1 MRSKISK
8 SPSFTRIRKRTFVVT
23 ALVILSI
30 LLTGV
35 LISLSAAW
43 LIGPEDLITFNIAES
58 QSRTAVLGSG
68 ISVSQAETPNLLQ
81 DASFEPLVF
90 RKPLI
95 VYSGDTTTLTV
106 SSEDA
111 SSGQYGDGF
120 FDGASARVMSRDED
134 GLFLKKIAKVVHYGI
149 NRVGV
154 FQQVNL
160 PGDTPP
166 GLAILA
172 FARSGEVSLAVGQRG
187 LIINNVA
194 GQTPEIIESGLTADL
209 TGLCI
214 TSDGYLACS
223 SQGDLIT
230 SANGLTWLNTASF
243 APAAL
248 RAIAASTA
256 GLYVAVGD
264 QGALIA
270 GQGGSGTVLQPLTNS
285 DLTDIACDGTNF
297 VAIGKN
303 GTILTSATGLL
314 WRKVILPQNID
325 WRAIDYRDGRFVMVG
340 DNSSIAISNNGSDF
354 TLLDHSADQDYIDI
368 VMLTRQQL
376 IVLDREGG
384 FAVSND
390 SGVTWLNSTIQ
401 TGLRSR
407 VIALAG
413 KDKILSADAAGQ
425 LGLAQLVAEIQLD
438 SALKEGQY
446 QSGDLIFLEKS
457 SVTVPDSFLTAAADQ
472 TVYQD
477 PWQHYGAGSSL
488 RQIDSGSPGGG
499 EASLLLQAGSGSGQQ
514 TSIISQIINPASI
527 SSDSQ
532 NNIYQ
537 IDLWMKQSDV
547 ADRSVQVWLSGP
559 FMDVGTTLTNVGTTW
574 KKYSYSFLS
583 PLNSSNLTSG
593 EIRLNIAVKSGE
605 VWLDQIRLGL
615 ASDPADQ
622 LSEEFQKEMTEIA
635 PQLIRME
642 FLKIGSQNSR
652 QESWAYALGNETS
665 SLTAAGWTAH
675 NGGSL
680 NAALQL
686 ADQSGADPWLVVDS
700 YASEAEL
707 LNMIEY
713 IAGPISERY
722 GKLRMDQGAV
732 IPWTGRFGRILIE
745 FTDTEGTFQT
755 DQLKADFVNLMIQ
768 TVSQSPYYRQ
778 IKSQLVFVDGM
789 IYDAG
794 VVLSTADYHASDLS
808 GFVQADHAAAIQGA
822 LTAYYD
828 LIPRNPE
835 KQSQAWSE
843 LMRTARLGANGIK
856 LPTLADLTEILLRDL
871 GQQTIL
877 SNLDLPARNS
887 QDWSPAWPSAAKIA
901 AACARGVSLD
911 ITTESTDVLAH
922 GFESNDQ
929 IAIALTNFSDNTAIC
944 SMITDLP
951 LQDAR
956 LYQYDS
962 KGQLITRQTLR
973 SPDSRI
979 NVLAGGVVLIVKDLA
994 GVS

>member
-1 MRSKISK
+1 MSK

-23 ALVILSI
+23 ALVLISI
-30 LLTGV
+30 LLTGIV
-35 LISLSAAW
+35 ISLSAAW
-43 LIGPEDLITFNIAES
+43 LIGPEDLITFKIAES
-58 QSRTAVLGSG
+58 QSRIAVLGSG
-68 ISVSQAETPNLLQ
+68 ISVSQAETPNLLR
-81 DASFEPLVF
+81 DASFEPLIF

-95 VYSGDTTTLTV
+95 VYSGDATTLTV

-111 SSGQYGDGF
+111 SSGQYGDEF
-120 FDGASARVMSRDED
+120 FNGASARVMSRDAD
-134 GLFLKKIAKVVHYGI
+134 GLVLKKIAKVVHYGI
-149 NRVGV
+149 NRVGI

-160 PGDTPP
+160 PGDTPA
-166 GLAILA
+166 GLAIMA
-172 FARSGEVSLAVGQRG
+172 FARSSEVSLAVGQDG

-214 TSDGYLACS
+214 TANGYLACS
-223 SQGDLIT
+223 SQGDLISST
-230 SANGLTWLNTASF
+230 DGLYWQGTASF
-243 APAAL
+243 ASAAL

-270 GQGGSGTVLQPLTNS
+270 GQNGSGTILQPLTKSN
-285 DLTDIACDGTNF
+285 LTDIACDGTNF
-297 VAIGKN
+297 VAIGES
-303 GTILTSATGLL
+303 GAILTSATGLL
-314 WRKVILPQNID
+314 WRKVILPRSIN
-325 WRAIDYRDGRFVMVG
+325 WRSIDYRDGRFVMVG
-340 DNSSIAISNNGSDF
+340 DNSSIAVSDNGSDF
-354 TLLDHSADQDYIDI
+354 TLLDHFADQDYIDI

-376 IVLDREGG
+376 IVLDRDGG
-384 FAVSND
+384 FTVSND
-390 SGVTWLNSTIQ
+390 SGATWLNSTIQ
-401 TGLRSR
+401 TGLQSQ

-413 KDKILSADAAGQ
+413 KDKILSADATGR

-457 SVTVPDSFLTAAADQ
+457 SVTVPELFLTAAADQ

-477 PWQHYGAGSSL
+477 PWQHFGAGSST
-488 RQIDSGSPGGG
+488 RMIDDGSPGGG
-499 EASLLLQAGSGSGQQ
+499 EASLLLQAGTGSDQQ
-514 TSIISQIINPASI
+514 PSIISQVIDPALI
-527 SSDSQ
+527 TGDSQ
-532 NNIYQ
+532 NNVYQ
-537 IDLWMKQSDV
+537 IDLWMKQSEV
-547 ADRSVQVWLSGP
+547 ADRKVQVWLSGP

-583 PLNSSNLTSG
+583 PLNSSNLTNG
-593 EIRLNIAVKSGE
+593 EIRLNIAVESGE
-605 VWLDQIRLGL
+605 LWLDQVRLGRL
-615 ASDPADQ
+615 SDSAD
-622 LSEEFQKEMTEIA
+622 LLTEDFQNKITEIA
-635 PQLIRME
+635 PQMIRLD
-642 FLKIGSQNSR
+642 FLKIGDQNSR

-665 SLTAAGWTAH
+665 SLSAAGWTTH

-686 ADQSGADPWLVVDS
+686 ADKSGADPWLVIDS
-700 YASEAEL
+700 YASESEL

-745 FTDTEGTFQT
+745 ITDVVDTFQT

-778 IKSQLVFVDGM
+778 IKNQLVFVDGM
-789 IYDAG
+789 IYEAG

-808 GFVQADHAAAIQGA
+808 GFVQADHAAALQEA

-877 SNLDLPARNS
+877 SNLDLPAQDS
-887 QDWSPAWPSAAKIA
+887 QDWSQAWPSAAKIA
-901 AACARGVSLD
+901 ASCAQGVPLD
-911 ITTESTDVLAH
+911 ITTESKDVLAH
-922 GFESNDQ
+922 GFESDDQ
-929 IAIALTNFSDNTAIC
+929 IAIALTNFSDSTAIC
-944 SMITDLP
+944 SIITDLA
-951 LQDAR
+951 LQNAQ

-962 KGQLITRQTLR
+962 KGQLIAQQTLR
-973 SPDSRI
+973 TADSRI
-979 NVLAGGVVLIVKDLA
+979 NVIAGGVVLIVKDLA